1 MIWKI
6 VSGVIAVALVLMYV
20 GPVVLR
26 VAEPALV
33 IVVLVGVGLMLLDLW
48 QTLRAED

>member
-26 VAEPALV
+26 VGEPALV
-33 IVVLVGVGLMLLDLW
+33 VVVLVGLGLMLLDLW
-48 QTLRAED
+48 HTLRSED